1 MHLALATCV
10 TNTNTLHQRVYTV
23 SCLQKNYKMT
33 MHTIMHSKTG
43 FIKWIP
49 KLCLHF
55 LTLVNILKVFQKF
68 IYFILLFISL
78 KLKRHEALFSSF
90 IKITCKHCVAI
101 HLIPGW
107 VLCNLCLIISMNES
121 PKIAFFL
128 NILYFFLKRLG
139 FVNYGKKKKVVL
151 IIMYLYL

>member
-1 MHLALATCV
+1 MNLYQNLISIRRICMQYLSA
-10 TNTNTLHQRVYTV
+10 TNTNILLQRVYTV

-49 KLCLHF
+49 KVCLHF
-55 LTLVNILKVFQKF
+55 LTLVNILKIFQKF

-128 NILYFFLKRLG
+128 NILYFF
-139 FVNYGKKKKVVL
+139 F
-151 IIMYLYL
+151 